1 MCLRRV
7 MKSRI
12 ALLSCV
18 ASMMLTIFSA
28 CATTAPKTLVQVDN
42 YDLRGPGFE
51 TLEPYVPSEGSLWA
65 EAGSTRLFV
74 DMRAREVGD
83 LVTVR
88 ISEKPTGKLYAKTQT
103 SRDSSIEAGI
113 TDFMGYLKQLQADNN
128 PLSSRADFD
137 RTSLFKA
144 KFKPSFKGQ
153 GTNNREGELDA
164 YITARVIEVL
174 PNGNLRISGKQE
186 IKVNN
191 ETQYISISGIIRP
204 EDISTNNEIQST
216 YIADAR
222 IEYSGKGVIADRQRP
237 GWLMRILDFI
247 WPF

>member
-1 MCLRRV
+1 MCLRRL

-28 CATTAPKTLVQVDN
+28 CATTGRKPPVQVDN
-42 YDLRGPGFE
+42 YDMRGPGFE

-113 TDFMGYLKQLQADNN
+113 TDFLGYLKQLQADR
-128 PLSSRADFD
+128 PDLD

-153 GTNNREGELDA
+153 GTNDREGELDA
-164 YITARVIEVL
+164 YITARVIEVF

-222 IEYSGKGVIADRQRP
+222 IEYSGKGVIADKQHP
-237 GWLMRILDFI
+237 GWLIRILDFI

>member
-1 MCLRRV
+1 MRY
-7 MKSRI
+7 RI
-12 ALLSCV
+12 
-18 ASMMLTIFSA
+18 SMLFCIISLNLA
-28 CATTAPKTLVQVDN
+28 ILCSCATKAPKPAVQADN
-42 YDLRGPGFE
+42 FDLRGPGFE
-51 TLEPYVPSEGSLWA
+51 TIEPYVPSEGSLWA

-74 DMRAREVGD
+74 DIRAREVGD

-88 ISEKPTGKLYAKTQT
+88 ISEKPTGKLTAKTNT

-113 TDFMGYLKQLQADNN
+113 TDLLGYLKQLQAADN
-128 PLSSRADFD
+128 PLTSRSNFD

-144 KFKPSFKGQ
+144 KFKPSFKGE
-153 GTNNREGELDA
+153 GTNDRQGQLDA
-164 YITARVIEVL
+164 YITARVTQVL
-174 PNGNLRISGKQE
+174 GNGNLHIYGKQE

-204 EDISTNNEIQST
+204 EDISTNNEVQST
-216 YIADAR
+216 YVADAR

-237 GWLMRILDFI
+237 GWLMRILDFV